1 MVKSKYILF
10 LPNYNSPRVVQDLA
24 ILLVGF
30 FFLTITTLSMLC
42 FIFKWGIYI
51 KGKKSYKFLLH
62 STKYTILFSGP
73 NFFNFS
79 FYICS
84 L

>member
-10 LPNYNSPRVVQDLA
+10 LPNYNSPKVVQDLA

-30 FFLTITTLSMLC
+30 FFFTRTTLSMLC

-51 KGKKSYKFLLH
+51 EEKTL
-62 STKYTILFSGP
+62 
-73 NFFNFS
+73 
-79 FYICS
+79 
-84 L
+84 